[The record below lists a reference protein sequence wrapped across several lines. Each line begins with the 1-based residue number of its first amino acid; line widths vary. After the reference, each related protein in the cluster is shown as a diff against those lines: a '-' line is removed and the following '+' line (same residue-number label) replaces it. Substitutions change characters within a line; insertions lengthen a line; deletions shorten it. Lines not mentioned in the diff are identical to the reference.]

1 MDDLIKILQKLMSE
15 SPKPKGGIADTPA
28 GVEFIGRK
36 LTKDEVGDFTII
48 GSKLTDASTFNPF
61 SVRNIGV
68 ENRYSLLREYSDDLA
83 DRFEKTITFIKNNP
97 DVRLSQMQKDNILYN
112 LSVYRR
118 VVKEKDKLAR
128 GLTEQGKNVDDIFNK
143 RVDNLPDEML
153 TLEQVLEKFQKNVA
167 DMQKKIK
174 ETEDIFA
181 PEKVSD
187 ERKLRLKRL
196 YDGEGYDRP
205 NSSLYRGYGSYFL
218 PKLHEAGI
226 IKLDDQ
232 IYNNLKEGKHHYGG
246 ADFFA
251 PDPVRIWRKHFGNQV
266 FQKLDNFDPDNE
278 DIFNWVKRNNIEP
291 IQKDGPKN
299 ALEYMTP
306 TEVQQ
311 RLTDELDS
319 FNKYK
324 NPESAGDDARFYYAD
339 KPTQRME
346 RITYHGENI
355 NELEKAL
362 QTIDPEGYKE
372 YYRVNKAPK
381 QVPESGILQ
390 FKKDYDDALF
400 DQKATKEIQKNVNR
414 NKEELEKATEL
425 ESLSDNLKVLSGKD
439 AENVLNQILKKSDE
453 LAKKTDQ
460 ETGRNITELKEGQ
473 TRKLDDLPMR
483 LIKNFDTEF
492 RLVDLTNEGYTKEQA
507 EVLIKAKN
515 ILKSGDETNANEALL
530 RVKEEMADQ
539 QGIDVDEVDFDFQLE
554 EPEPIDF
561 AKGGRV
567 NFGDGSDEVVEI
579 DFASAEDKAFRDMM
593 EAYRYYVLSGGTKP
607 LKDYMRMSTGAGRK
621 GGGREHFRGAKGGI
635 VGLYI

>member
-68 ENRYSLLREYSDDLA
+68 ENRYSLLREYGDDLA

-362 QTIDPEGYKE
+362 QTIDPDGYKE
-372 YYRVNKAPK
+372 YYRVNKASQ
-381 QVPESGILQ
+381 QVPESSVIPM
-390 FKKDYDDALF
+390 KE
-400 DQKATKEIQKNVNR
+400 DQTV
-414 NKEELEKATEL
+414 
-425 ESLSDNLKVLSGKD
+425 VLSGKD
-439 AENVLNQILKKSDE
+439 AEGILKGFLQK
-453 LAKKTDQ
+453 ADQ
-460 ETGRNITELKEGQ
+460 VSGENVKPLVEGQ

-492 RLVDLTNEGYTKEQA
+492 RLKDLTNEGYTKEQA

-515 ILKSGDETNANEALL
+515 ILKSGEETNANEALL

-593 EAYRYYVLSGGTKP
+593 EAYRYYINSGGTKS

>member
-1 MDDLIKILQKLMSE
+1 MDDLIKILQKLMAE

-68 ENRYSLLREYSDDLA
+68 ENRYSLLREYGDDLA

-128 GLTEQGKNVDDIFNK
+128 GLTEQGKNVDDIFNN

-181 PEKVSD
+181 PETVSP
-187 ERKLRLKRL
+187 ERKQRLKNL
-196 YDGEGYDRP
+196 YDGIGYDSP
-205 NSSLYRGYGSYFL
+205 NSSLYRGYGSFFL

-232 IYNNLKEGKHHYGG
+232 IYNNLKEGKHHWGG

-251 PDPVRIWRKHFGNQV
+251 PDPVRIWRKHFGNDV

-306 TEVQQ
+306 TEIQQ
-311 RLTDELDS
+311 NLTDELSS
-319 FNKYK
+319 FKKYK

-362 QTIDPEGYKE
+362 QTIDPDSYKE
-372 YYRVNKAPK
+372 YYRVNKASQ
-381 QVPESGILQ
+381 QVPESSVIPM
-390 FKKDYDDALF
+390 KE
-400 DQKATKEIQKNVNR
+400 DQTV
-414 NKEELEKATEL
+414 
-425 ESLSDNLKVLSGKD
+425 VLSGKD
-439 AENVLNQILKKSDE
+439 AEGILKGFLQKSDQVSGKNVKP
-453 LAKKTDQ
+453 LV
-460 ETGRNITELKEGQ
+460 EGQ

-483 LIKNFDTEF
+483 LIKNFNTEF

-515 ILKSGDETNANEALL
+515 ILKSGEETNANEALL

>member
-1 MDDLIKILQKLMSE
+1 
-15 SPKPKGGIADTPA
+15 
-28 GVEFIGRK
+28 
-36 LTKDEVGDFTII
+36 
-48 GSKLTDASTFNPF
+48 
-61 SVRNIGV
+61 
-68 ENRYSLLREYSDDLA
+68 
-83 DRFEKTITFIKNNP
+83 
-97 DVRLSQMQKDNILYN
+97 
-112 LSVYRR
+112 
-118 VVKEKDKLAR
+118 
-128 GLTEQGKNVDDIFNK
+128 
-143 RVDNLPDEML
+143 
-153 TLEQVLEKFQKNVA
+153 
-167 DMQKKIK
+167 MQKKIK

-181 PEKVSD
+181 PETVSP
-187 ERKLRLKRL
+187 ERKQRLKNL
-196 YDGEGYDRP
+196 YEGPGYDSP

-226 IKLDDQ
+226 IKMDEQL
-232 IYNNLKEGKHHYGG
+232 YNNLKEGQHHWGG

-251 PDPVRIWRKHFGNQV
+251 PDPVRIWRKHFGNEV
-266 FQKLDNFDPDNE
+266 FEKLDNFDPDNE
-278 DIFNWVKRNNIEP
+278 DIFNWYKRNNIEP
-291 IQKDGPKN
+291 IQKEGPKN

-355 NELEKAL
+355 NALENAL
-362 QTIDPEGYKE
+362 QTIDPDGYKE
-372 YYRVNKAPK
+372 YYRTNKAPK

-400 DQKATKEIQKNVNR
+400 DQKATKEIEKNVNR

-439 AENVLNQILKKSDE
+439 AENVLDQILKKSDE

-483 LIKNFDTEF
+483 LIKNFNTDF

-515 ILKSGDETNANEALL
+515 ILKSGEETNPNEALL

-554 EPEPIDF
+554 EPEPIDEF
-561 AKGGRV
+561 
-567 NFGDGSDEVVEI
+567 
-579 DFASAEDKAFRDMM
+579 
-593 EAYRYYVLSGGTKP
+593 
-607 LKDYMRMSTGAGRK
+607 
-621 GGGREHFRGAKGGI
+621 AKGGI

>member
-68 ENRYSLLREYSDDLA
+68 ENRYSLLREYGDDLA

-181 PEKVSD
+181 PETVSP
-187 ERKLRLKRL
+187 ERKQRLKNL
-196 YDGEGYDRP
+196 YDGIGYDSP
-205 NSSLYRGYGSYFL
+205 NSSLYRGYGSSFL

-232 IYNNLKEGKHHYGG
+232 IYNNLKEGKHHWGG

-251 PDPVRIWRKHFGNQV
+251 PDPVRIWRKHFGNDV

-299 ALEYMTP
+299 ALEYLTS
-306 TEVQQ
+306 TELQQ
-311 RLTDELDS
+311 NLADETS
-319 FNKYK
+319 AFGKYK

-362 QTIDPEGYKE
+362 QTIDPDSYKE
-372 YYRVNKAPK
+372 YYRVNKAFQ
-381 QVPESGILQ
+381 QVPESSVIPMKQ
-390 FKKDYDDALF
+390 
-400 DQKATKEIQKNVNR
+400 DQTV
-414 NKEELEKATEL
+414 
-425 ESLSDNLKVLSGKD
+425 VLSGKD
-439 AENVLNQILKKSDE
+439 AEGILKGFLQKSDQVSGKNVKP
-453 LAKKTDQ
+453 LV
-460 ETGRNITELKEGQ
+460 EGQ

-483 LIKNFDTEF
+483 LIKNFNTEF
-492 RLVDLTNEGYTKEQA
+492 RLKDLTNEGYTKEQA

-515 ILKSGDETNANEALL
+515 ILKSGEETNANEALL

>member
-68 ENRYSLLREYSDDLA
+68 ENRYSLLREYGDDLA
-83 DRFEKTITFIKNNP
+83 YRFEKTITFIKNNP

-246 ADFFA
+246 A
-251 PDPVRIWRKHFGNQV
+251 
-266 FQKLDNFDPDNE
+266 
-278 DIFNWVKRNNIEP
+278 
-291 IQKDGPKN
+291 
-299 ALEYMTP
+299 
-306 TEVQQ
+306 
-311 RLTDELDS
+311 
-319 FNKYK
+319 
-324 NPESAGDDARFYYAD
+324 
-339 KPTQRME
+339 
-346 RITYHGENI
+346 
-355 NELEKAL
+355 
-362 QTIDPEGYKE
+362 
-372 YYRVNKAPK
+372 
-381 QVPESGILQ
+381 
-390 FKKDYDDALF
+390 
-400 DQKATKEIQKNVNR
+400 
-414 NKEELEKATEL
+414 
-425 ESLSDNLKVLSGKD
+425 
-439 AENVLNQILKKSDE
+439 
-453 LAKKTDQ
+453 
-460 ETGRNITELKEGQ
+460 
-473 TRKLDDLPMR
+473 
-483 LIKNFDTEF
+483 
-492 RLVDLTNEGYTKEQA
+492 
-507 EVLIKAKN
+507 
-515 ILKSGDETNANEALL
+515 
-530 RVKEEMADQ
+530 
-539 QGIDVDEVDFDFQLE
+539 
-554 EPEPIDF
+554 
-561 AKGGRV
+561 
-567 NFGDGSDEVVEI
+567 
-579 DFASAEDKAFRDMM
+579 
-593 EAYRYYVLSGGTKP
+593 
-607 LKDYMRMSTGAGRK
+607 
-621 GGGREHFRGAKGGI
+621 
-635 VGLYI
+635 